1 MPEKGPRLFGQVV
14 RFIAVGAAGLL
25 VDVVTFNALRLTV
38 FSPHVVSSGPLL
50 AKVVSVT
57 AAIAANWIGNRNWT
71 FRESRRSDVVRE
83 GLEFAVVSIAG
94 SLVAVFCLAVSHYGL
109 TSRHRSPTTSRRTG
123 SASCSERW
131 SASPGTGPGS
141 SRLAEPAPHGRT
153 PPQGESGRRRRT
165 MNGTTAR
172 DQ

>member
-1 MPEKGPRLFGQVV
+1 MPEKGPLFGQVV

-109 TSRHRSPTTSRRTG
+109 HLTSPLADNISANGVGLLLGTMVRFAGYRAWVFSARRTG
-123 SASCSERW
+123 AAR
-131 SASPGTGPGS
+131 AN
-141 SRLAEPAPHGRT
+141 PAAG
-153 PPQGESGRRRRT
+153 
-165 MNGTTAR
+165 
-172 DQ
+172 